1 MSYAVPII
9 LAMLLGFLAGL
20 LSFKVKNRWCPIC
33 GAVKVC
39 PTCAGWTKPAGPPP
53 SQGRALP
60 VRDPAKP
67 NAGRTARA
75 ATSREG
81 QAAT

>member
-33 GAVKVC
+33 GAA
-39 PTCAGWTKPAGPPP
+39 AGATRRYWWAPVALV
-53 SQGRALP
+53 RARWAEP
-60 VRDPAKP
+60 
-67 NAGRTARA
+67 
-75 ATSREG
+75 
-81 QAAT
+81 